1 MKAPQ
6 VPGHLRTGAPLQWL
20 ADMPFRLDAT
30 KPHDAESGGVTKIH
44 AEHASFVWLTL
55 QRLGVPHADVEDLLQ
70 EVFVVVHRR
79 LSSFDGSAKMTSWLF
94 GICIRVA
101 AAQRRRAYLRR
112 ERSVAELPDPSSDA
126 QTPEESAVVKEAER
140 RLAAVLDRM
149 DLEERALFV
158 MYEIDELSCETIAE
172 MLGVPIGTVYSRLH
186 AARKAFRAELTRVEA
201 RESSRAAARR
211 QRGRL

>member
-1 MKAPQ
+1 MKAPRGS
-6 VPGHLRTGAPLQWL
+6 GHLVPGAPLQWL

-30 KPHDAESGGVTKIH
+30 KSQDAASGGVSKIH

-55 QRLGVPHADVEDLLQ
+55 QRLGVSDADVEDLLQ

-94 GICIRVA
+94 GICLRVA
-101 AAQRRRAYLRR
+101 AAHRRRAYFRR
-112 ERSVAELPDPSSDA
+112 ERSVAELPDLSSGA
-126 QTPEESAVVKEAER
+126 PNPEERAVVKEAEG
-140 RLAAVLDRM
+140 RLEAVLDRM

-186 AARKAFRAELTRVEA
+186 AARKAFRAELTRFEA
-201 RESSRAAARR
+201 RESSHAAARR
-211 QRGRL
+211 QRGGS